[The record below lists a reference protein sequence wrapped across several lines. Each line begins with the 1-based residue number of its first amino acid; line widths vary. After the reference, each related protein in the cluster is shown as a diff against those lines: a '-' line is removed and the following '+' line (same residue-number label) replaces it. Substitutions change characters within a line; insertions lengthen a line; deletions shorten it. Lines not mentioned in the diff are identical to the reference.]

1 MDTNNVKIW
10 SVTRLPFAPK
20 GWLADMREQIR
31 QDLKSLNLKVG
42 NTFCACYVSSDNRFC
57 DVENVL
63 FYNVGM
69 SNFNNLTKNGL
80 IFERVFKEPPEF
92 QKLRFPHLQH
102 YSVEENFS
110 SYWEPEKELA
120 QFSSLPINHWSQ
132 STKIDHIWYAL
143 KKGNIETFDSLKTQ
157 QSFGLEIK
165 LNMNKKVRISSI
177 LKVLLD
183 GITCAF
189 QSHLNND
196 DQILFDKISQR
207 LGTDSKQIRELL
219 IDEDNTILGKNK
231 LIHKFGMD
239 GIQWNPKDDALVKI
253 QIFPKYSDSKQVTFS
268 GKLYS
273 VKTKSQ

>member
-1 MDTNNVKIW
+1 M
-10 SVTRLPFAPK
+10 
-20 GWLADMREQIR
+20 
-31 QDLKSLNLKVG
+31 
-42 NTFCACYVSSDNRFC
+42 
-57 DVENVL
+57 
-63 FYNVGM
+63 
-69 SNFNNLTKNGL
+69 
-80 IFERVFKEPPEF
+80 
-92 QKLRFPHLQH
+92 QH

-219 IDEDNTILGKNK
+219 IDEDNAILGKNK

-239 GIQWNPKDDALVKI
+239 GIKWNPKDDALVKI

-273 VKTKSQ
+273 VKTKS